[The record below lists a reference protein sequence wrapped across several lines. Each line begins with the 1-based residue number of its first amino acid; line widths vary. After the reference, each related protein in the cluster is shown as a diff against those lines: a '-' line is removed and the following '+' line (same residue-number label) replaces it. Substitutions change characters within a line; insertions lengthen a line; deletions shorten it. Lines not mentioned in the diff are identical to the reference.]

1 MKTIAC
7 FLSAAFALIV
17 MAAVSPAIS
26 EEQGQRKG
34 PVAPAGRDRAPGH
47 PVPPRASALSG
58 TDWLAPGPL
67 DMPRLGSVLGL
78 TEEQKAAIK
87 NLAERKSES
96 SRPLIEQLPALYRR
110 VSEIMLASAPDA
122 AEAKSVVS
130 QIRGIQE
137 QLAAGGIDFW
147 VGVRALLTPEQNAK
161 LTETLKERISR
172 GTRHR
177 SGPTAPAEPEPEPE
191 TRSPAAP

>member
-1 MKTIAC
+1 
-7 FLSAAFALIV
+7 
-17 MAAVSPAIS
+17 
-26 EEQGQRKG
+26 
-34 PVAPAGRDRAPGH
+34 
-47 PVPPRASALSG
+47 
-58 TDWLAPGPL
+58 
-67 DMPRLGSVLGL
+67 MPRLGSVLGL

-177 SGPTAPAEPEPEPE
+177 SGPAAPAEPEPEPE